1 MVSEC
6 RITDSYHNGEVPGL
20 IVLLLGWVDPSNNF
34 SGSGAVVLCG
44 FGVRCG
50 RVKVVSSS
58 LGYAWGVGAELRM
71 PTHDEEGTWANR
83 SLTRLERPLP

>member
-50 RVKVVSSS
+50 RVKVVTSS
-58 LGYAWGVGAELRM
+58 LGSVWGSVPNYGC
-71 PTHDEEGTWANR
+71 
-83 SLTRLERPLP
+83 LPIRGRVPALP